1 MAGPRAQRRRLSAW
15 ILVVVGLVAA
25 CGGSTPSPS
34 SGISQATPKPTGDP
48 HLRDPAQIGQVYR
61 ALREQGLN
69 ILGTTARAGKDPVST
84 VTGTYAGWPL
94 RLSQYASTRS
104 RLALVAF
111 ENRDL
116 PSRGDPPFMF
126 AGLNIVVE
134 WGPVLPN
141 RAPPAATPAQLRAA
155 TRLANELNLL
165 VGPIGQRTASPVE
178 LAPVAP
184 QASPGSTPAASPST
198 SPSPA

>member
-1 MAGPRAQRRRLSAW
+1 M
-15 ILVVVGLVAA
+15 VVGLVAA

-34 SGISQATPKPTGDP
+34 AGISQATPKPTGDP

-69 ILGTTARAGKDPVST
+69 IVGTTARAGKDPVST

-104 RLALVAF
+104 RLGLVPF
-111 ENRDL
+111 KDRDL
-116 PSRGDPPFMF
+116 PKRGDSPFMF

-165 VGPIGQRTASPVE
+165 VGPIAQRTASPVE
-178 LAPVAP
+178 LAPTGP
-184 QASPGSTPAASPST
+184 QASPDASPSA
-198 SPSPA
+198 SPSAA

>member
-1 MAGPRAQRRRLSAW
+1 MSSGRGAAAAHVLWEHEVAGSNPAAPTNLSYHRRLWAPVASIPSMAGPRAQRRRLSAW

-69 ILGTTARAGKDPVST
+69 IVGTTARAGKDPVSI

-94 RLSQYASTRS
+94 RLSQYASTR
-104 RLALVAF
+104 
-111 ENRDL
+111 
-116 PSRGDPPFMF
+116 
-126 AGLNIVVE
+126 LN
-134 WGPVLPN
+134 
-141 RAPPAATPAQLRAA
+141 
-155 TRLANELNLL
+155 
-165 VGPIGQRTASPVE
+165 
-178 LAPVAP
+178 
-184 QASPGSTPAASPST
+184 
-198 SPSPA
+198 